1 MGSQPFR
8 QHRSHRC
15 DHTCACSATDDSSEY
30 VSLDLMLFS
39 VADLLKEF
47 ANTCS
52 MIVGLWPREFEVTS
66 HHDHDVLW
74 ADSCSLLTPIPI
86 GEACPIKKYSTTISD

>member
-1 MGSQPFR
+1 
-8 QHRSHRC
+8 
-15 DHTCACSATDDSSEY
+15 
-30 VSLDLMLFS
+30 MLFS

-47 ANTCS
+47 E
-52 MIVGLWPREFEVTS
+52 GLWPREFEVTS

-86 GEACPIKKYSTTISD
+86 GEARPIKKYSTTISD